1 MSSINLSPVDV
12 ASYVSAGALAATKL
26 IGVCKPIWN
35 RMPKWLA
42 VMLPVLV
49 LSLPQV
55 AQFFAGATT
64 SNELFAACITSLA
77 LLMPGLAEAAPVRD
91 SASPV
96 VETNDDKSG

>member
-26 IGVCKPIWN
+26 ISVCKPVWN

-49 LSLPQV
+49 LALPQV

-77 LLMPGLAEAAPVRD
+77 LLMPGLAEASPKRD
-91 SASPV
+91 SEPPDERS
-96 VETNDDKSG
+96 EDRSG